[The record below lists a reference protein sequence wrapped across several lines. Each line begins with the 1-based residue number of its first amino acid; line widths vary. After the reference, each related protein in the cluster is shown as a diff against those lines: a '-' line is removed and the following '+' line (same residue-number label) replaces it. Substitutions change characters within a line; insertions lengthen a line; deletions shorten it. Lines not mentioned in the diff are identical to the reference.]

1 MKNDALDL
9 SRAPLLSHL
18 LELRSR
24 LLLCLGLFVLT
35 FIGCYLVSEHI
46 YNFLL
51 QPLVNS
57 FDDLNDRRMI
67 FTGLHEAFITQLK
80 VALFAA
86 TLCTLPLALL
96 QLWRFL
102 APALYQHERLSMLM
116 LLLSTP
122 VLFLAG
128 AALAYYLVFPL
139 AWEFFLSFE
148 TPATEQRIAVQLEA
162 RVSEY
167 LSLVMRLVLA
177 FGISFELPI
186 LLFLL
191 AKTGI
196 VSAKSL
202 AENRRYAVVAT
213 FAVAAIITPPDL
225 ISQIALG
232 TPVLLLYELSIVLIR
247 LEQRRQES
255 LQRKTSTSHNSHTS

>member
-1 MKNDALDL
+1 MKDDALDL
-9 SRAPLLSHL
+9 ARAPLLSHL

-24 LLLCLGLFVLT
+24 LLLCFGIFALT
-35 FIGCYLVSEHI
+35 FIGCYLVSEQI

-51 QPLVNS
+51 QPLVQS
-57 FDDLNDRRMI
+57 FDDPNSRRMI
-67 FTGLHEAFITQLK
+67 FTGLHEAFMTQLK

-86 TLCTLPLALL
+86 MLLTLPFALL

-102 APALYQHERLSMLM
+102 APALYQHERRYTLVLM
-116 LLLSTP
+116 LSTP
-122 VLFLAG
+122 LLFLAG

-148 TPATEQRIAVQLEA
+148 TTATEQRIAVQLEA

-167 LSLVMRLVLA
+167 LHLVMRLVLA
-177 FGISFELPI
+177 FGISFQLPI

-196 VSAKSL
+196 VTAQGL
-202 AENRRYAVVAT
+202 AESRRYAIVAT

-232 TPVLLLYELSIVLIR
+232 TPILLLYELSILLIR
-247 LEQRRQES
+247 LEQRWQLTRQHKS
-255 LQRKTSTSHNSHTS
+255 Q